1 MGRRMRGTVGGT
13 ASGTTGARLSGEG
26 ILRGL
31 AMRVGA
37 MMREKLRK
45 SKEAP
50 RFAQGL
56 GRPLALS
63 RGAAET
69 KTPEA

>member
-1 MGRRMRGTVGGT
+1 
-13 ASGTTGARLSGEG
+13 
-26 ILRGL
+26 
-31 AMRVGA
+31 MRVGA